1 MGKIYEV
8 KRGRKYHYYYRHSQR
23 IKVDGSQDG
32 RARGSGP
39 SRVVTKNIY
48 LGNAEA
54 IVRKLKG
61 EDIPLNG
68 KEKGG
73 DTLKKEF

>member
-23 IKVDGSQDG
+23 IKLDGSLG
-32 RARGSGP
+32 GKARGSGP

-48 LGNAEA
+48 LGKAED
-54 IVRKLKG
+54 IVRRVKG
-61 EDIPLNG
+61 EEVSLN
-68 KEKGG
+68 
-73 DTLKKEF
+73 